1 MTDKEYQTIPSL
13 MLKGTEYGS
22 LLETPN
28 NILSIDQ
35 TSMLCDGL
43 EETVRL
49 WERGLD
55 AFGMESH
62 TTFAEEAYGAI
73 IILRL
78 AFKDLQ
84 QPLALVP
91 RKEADEILK
100 SFDEALKPMVRS
112 YAQTPKLAKWYSG
125 LPLKVAAT
133 YNRFRGQR

>member
-35 TSMLCDGL
+35 TPMLCDGL

>member
-1 MTDKEYQTIPSL
+1 MSSKDYQTIPSL

-100 SFDEALKPMVRS
+100 SFDEAVKPMVRS

>member
-1 MTDKEYQTIPSL
+1 MSNRDYQTIPSL

-28 NILSIDQ
+28 NIISVEQ
-35 TSMLCDGL
+35 TSTLCDGL

-49 WERGLD
+49 WEKGLD

-62 TTFAEEAYGAI
+62 TAYAEEAYGAI
-73 IILRL
+73 VILRL
-78 AFKDLQ
+78 AFNDLRE
-84 QPLALVP
+84 PLPLVS
-91 RKEADEILK
+91 RKEADGILK
-100 SFDEALKPMVRS
+100 SFDEAVKPMVRS

>member
-1 MTDKEYQTIPSL
+1 MSDKDYQTIPSL

-100 SFDEALKPMVRS
+100 SFDEAVKPMVRS

>member
-1 MTDKEYQTIPSL
+1 MSDKDYQTIPSL
-13 MLKGTEYGS
+13 MLKGTEYGT
-22 LLETPN
+22 LLDTPT
-28 NILSIDQ
+28 NIISITD
-35 TSMLCDGL
+35 TPMLCDAL

-49 WERGLD
+49 WEKGLD

-62 TTFAEEAYGAI
+62 TAFAEEAYGAI
-73 IILRL
+73 VVLRL
-78 AFKDLQ
+78 AFSDLRE
-84 QPLALVP
+84 PLPLVS

-100 SFDEALKPMVRS
+100 SFDEAVKPMVRS